1 MDRCVLRRGPAEAD
15 QVTRFTVFAIRGVP
29 EVVPG
34 ADLTALIGDAIA
46 ADPEQ
51 ALADGDVLAVTS
63 KVVSKAEGRTAP
75 AADRD
80 RVIAEETVRVV
91 AERPTPDGRVTRI
104 VENRLGI
111 VGAAAGVDAS
121 NTADGTVLRLPEDPD
136 ASARRIRTALEARFG
151 LRLGVVVTD
160 TLGRAWRTGQ
170 TDVAIGASGVRLLVD
185 LAGTLDASGR
195 PLGVTAPAVGD
206 EIAAAADLAKGK
218 ATGLPVAVVRGLGHL
233 LDAAA
238 PGARVLQ
245 YPAERDWFRRGSA
258 EAHRD
263 GYEAGLAAAAAAAEQ
278 AQQTRTHRILP
289 PTEVP

>member
-1 MDRCVLRRGPAEAD
+1 M
-15 QVTRFTVFAIRGVP
+15 TRFSVFAVHGIP
-29 EVVPG
+29 EVTAG
-34 ADLTALIGDAIA
+34 SDLASLIADAVA

-51 ALADGDVLAVTS
+51 ALAEGDVLAVTS

-80 RVIAEETVRVV
+80 RVVAEETVRVV
-91 AERPTPDGRVTRI
+91 AEHTNADGRVVRI

-111 VGAAAGVDAS
+111 IGAAAGVDAS
-121 NTADGTVLRLPEDPD
+121 NTAAGTVLRLPVDPD
-136 ASARRIRTALEARFG
+136 ASALRIRTALEARFG

-160 TLGRAWRTGQ
+160 TLGRPWRTGQ

-185 LAGTLDASGR
+185 LAGTPDAGGR

-218 ATGLPVAVVRGLGHL
+218 ATGCPVAVVRGLGHL
-233 LDAAA
+233 LDPDA

-245 YPAERDWFRRGSA
+245 YPPERDWFRQGSD
-258 EAHRD
+258 EAFR
-263 GYEAGLAAAAAAAEQ
+263 AGFAAGTAAAAEQ
-278 AQQTRTHRILP
+278 AERDRATHTHRILP
-289 PTEVP
+289 APGLS